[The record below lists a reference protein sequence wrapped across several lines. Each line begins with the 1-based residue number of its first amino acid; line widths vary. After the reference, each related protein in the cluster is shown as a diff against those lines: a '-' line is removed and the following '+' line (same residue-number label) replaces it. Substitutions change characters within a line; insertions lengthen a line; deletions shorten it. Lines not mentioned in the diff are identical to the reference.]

1 VVSRDPDKE
10 RDSSILVP
18 FSRVERTDVLSN
30 RVAGTL
36 LERVL
41 LGDLRPG
48 EDLPSE
54 RDLSDQF
61 GVSRTVVREAIRSL
75 TGKGVIEAR
84 NGRKARIGLVGR
96 EQVVESMQL
105 FLRGRRSGRGA
116 MPYSKVHEVRRMLEL
131 TVVELAAVRRS
142 DHELSLLRRAYEE
155 MCRRKE
161 DVPSLTVLDV
171 EFHRLVAEMSG
182 NELFVVMLDSISGVL
197 TEIRERT
204 LGMPGRPDSAVRYH
218 GSILEAIAARDP
230 VAARAAMDEHL
241 VDSAH
246 VWAQDDV

>member
-1 VVSRDPDKE
+1 M
-10 RDSSILVP
+10 
-18 FSRVERTDVLSN
+18 DVLSN

-41 LGDLRPG
+41 LGDLLPG
-48 EDLPSE
+48 EELPSE

-84 NGRKARIGLVGR
+84 NGKKARIGLVGR
-96 EQVVESMQL
+96 DQVVESMQL
-105 FLRGRRSGRGA
+105 FLRGRRSGHSA
-116 MPYSKVHEVRRMLEL
+116 LPYSKVHEVRRMLEL

-142 DHELSLLRRAYEE
+142 DHELALLRRAYEE
-155 MCRRKE
+155 MCGCKE
-161 DVPSLTVLDV
+161 DLRSLSVLDV

-218 GSILEAIAARDP
+218 GSILEAVSAQDP
-230 VAARAAMDEHL
+230 AAARAAMEEHL
-241 VDSAH
+241 NDSAQ
-246 VWAQDDV
+246 VWAQDEV